1 MISWND
7 PSLVLVILII
17 KTTKTNQK
25 KSHYFFFFFPSLTSS
40 FASTISIPKFA
51 KHFSNEWNF
60 SNNKLGTI
68 DFPFVQEPI
77 LSMKYSDIFFFFHP
91 PPRTIHRETSRIPKG
106 VVHFRACHFSGGV
119 DFSLLFLASER
130 STRVISGLAEA
141 RWMKRASHR
150 KINAPRVFRPTK
162 HATVAFRRVCISWK
176 VSRVRPWN
184 LLHRNERLQR
194 KN

>member
-77 LSMKYSDIFFFFHP
+77 LSMKYSDIFFFFIPLPERFIVKRHEFPKVLSIFALAIFREESIFRSSSLHP
-91 PPRTIHRETSRIPKG
+91 N
-106 VVHFRACHFSGGV
+106 
-119 DFSLLFLASER
+119 DQ
-130 STRVISGLAEA
+130 
-141 RWMKRASHR
+141 
-150 KINAPRVFRPTK
+150 
-162 HATVAFRRVCISWK
+162 HA
-176 VSRVRPWN
+176 
-184 LLHRNERLQR
+184 
-194 KN
+194 

>member
-25 KSHYFFFFFPSLTSS
+25 KSHYFFFFFFPSLTSS

-77 LSMKYSDIFFFFHP
+77 LSMKYSDIFFFSSPSPNDSSWNVTNSQRCCPFSRLP
-91 PPRTIHRETSRIPKG
+91 FFGRSRFFAPLPCIRPINTRNFRSGWGQMDETS
-106 VVHFRACHFSGGV
+106 FSP
-119 DFSLLFLASER
+119 E
-130 STRVISGLAEA
+130 
-141 RWMKRASHR
+141 
-150 KINAPRVFRPTK
+150 N
-162 HATVAFRRVCISWK
+162 
-176 VSRVRPWN
+176 
-184 LLHRNERLQR
+184 
-194 KN
+194 

>member
-25 KSHYFFFFFPSLTSS
+25 KSHYFFFFF
-40 FASTISIPKFA
+40 SIVNFIIRINDFHSEICKTFFQRMEFFQQQTRD
-51 KHFSNEWNF
+51 HRFSIRA
-60 SNNKLGTI
+60 GADII
-68 DFPFVQEPI
+68 DEIFRH
-77 LSMKYSDIFFFFHP
+77 FFFFHP